1 MERKKTVLI
10 TGASR
15 GIGAACA
22 RRFAEAGCRVGLNYH
37 RSEEAARALAEEL
50 RAAGGEVELFPA
62 DVGDT
67 GQVAHMVDNVLDKFC
82 QLDILICNAGVAQQ
96 KLFGDLTDEDWR
108 HIFAVNVD
116 GVFHTIRAAL
126 PHFIHRK
133 AGKILTV
140 SSMWGQVGGSCEAA
154 YSAAKA
160 AVIGLTKALAK
171 ELGPS
176 GITVNCVSP
185 GVIQTDMNAHLDGET
200 MAALAEETPL
210 GTIGTPEDV
219 AEAMWYLAS
228 DAARFVTGQV
238 LAPNGGLVI

>member
-1 MERKKTVLI
+1 MERKKAVLI

-22 RRFAEAGCRVGLNYH
+22 RRFAGAGCRVGLNYH

-82 QLDILICNAGVAQQ
+82 QLDILICNAGVSWQGLLSEMSVEEWRRLCAV
-96 KLFGDLTDEDWR
+96 DL
-108 HIFAVNVD
+108 D
-116 GVFHTIRAAL
+116 GVFYCCKAVI
-126 PHFIHRK
+126 PHFVARK

-140 SSMWGQVGGSCEAA
+140 SSMWGQTGGSCEAA

-160 AVIGLTKALAK
+160 GVIGLTKALAK

-176 GITVNCVSP
+176 GIAVNCVAP
-185 GVIQTDMNAHLDGET
+185 GVIATEMNQNLTPADLD
-200 MAALAEETPL
+200 ALREETPL
-210 GTIGTPEDV
+210 GRIGTAGDV
-219 AEAMWYLAS
+219 AESLLFLAS
-228 DAARFVTGQV
+228 EGASFITGQV